1 METDV
6 VEVTGET
13 VIVSGN
19 AVTIEYAE
27 QTAYSDN
34 ELLMQLNDNLVNGCA
49 LISALIG
56 LMIGYLAV
64 KELLKIW
71 LS

>member
-1 METDV
+1 METEV

-13 VIVSGN
+13 VVVSGST
-19 AVTIEYAE
+19 VTIEYTE

-56 LMIGYLAV
+56 LLIGYQAV

>member
-1 METDV
+1 METEV

-13 VIVSGN
+13 VVVSGTT
-19 AVTIEYAE
+19 VTIEYAE

-56 LMIGYLAV
+56 LLIGYLAV